1 VAGHTLN
8 SRNSKRGLGKKSS
21 TNGLIFFVAAAALI
35 ASFWIKDYR
44 KLSKTKTLRLTLY
57 QNGFTYESDGQ
68 KDSCRWEEIR
78 DITHRSVQIHSKH
91 APPRRVRLIWSV
103 LKKDGELI
111 SFAETLDLTKITRL
125 IETARNEAIR

>member
-1 VAGHTLN
+1 LLCASVPAL
-8 SRNSKRGLGKKSS
+8 L
-21 TNGLIFFVAAAALI
+21 LALI